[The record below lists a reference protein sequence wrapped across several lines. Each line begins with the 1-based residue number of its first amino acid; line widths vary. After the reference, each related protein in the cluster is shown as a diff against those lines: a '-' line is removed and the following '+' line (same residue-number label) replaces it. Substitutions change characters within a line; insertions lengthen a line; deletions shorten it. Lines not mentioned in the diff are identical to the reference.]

1 MLHKL
6 MQIPYVKDLVK
17 HLRRKLYLRDVC
29 GYGDRAPCE
38 AQFSQ
43 MKRRIGAARAGAN
56 SHEKS
61 PALDSVPDLPD
72 NQDENSGL

>member
-17 HLRRKLYLRDVC
+17 HHRRKPHRREAC
-29 GYGDRAPCE
+29 GYGHRTPCE

-43 MKRRIGAARAGAN
+43 MKRRIGAVRVGAN